1 MLERVVLKKGLGEVR
16 ELENA
21 TKKRSIRLSAE
32 TMNWP
37 FWHIVELG
45 EWCLINHMRLSSRA
59 WIYCLLCMLGC
70 FSEKSISQVLT
81 GSLSQGVVV
90 NYQFNGNTLDS
101 SGNGYNA
108 TAVGAQLS
116 ADRFGRSSGAYLFNG
131 SSDYIISGNSLPNSI
146 KFTISAWIRPD
157 ALKFAGIFYDSAL
170 FTPGRD
176 TSLHMYG
183 DGSIEASFS
192 KIGDP
197 GPPYL
202 RTGVVLSEGSWFHV
216 VATSEATGLKIFLNG
231 TEVASQNIGSDN
243 IGYHSNIY
251 IGAENHGFQPEFF
264 FKGAI
269 DDVLFYDKVLSPSE
283 VSSLYQIQSIPEPSA
298 FSLFAVGLGGWALV
312 RRRRRS

>member
-1 MLERVVLKKGLGEVR
+1 VFRAMVLKRGLGAVQK
-16 ELENA
+16 LENA
-21 TKKRSIRLSAE
+21 KKKRTIRISAKI
-32 TMNWP
+32 TYWP
-37 FWHIVELG
+37 LRDIVELG
-45 EWCLINHMRLSSRA
+45 EWCRVNHMRLSSRA
-59 WIYCLLCMLGC
+59 WLYCLLCMLGC
-70 FSEKSISQVLT
+70 FSEKSISQMLT

-116 ADRFGRSSGAYLFNG
+116 ADRFGRSSSAYLFNG
-131 SSDYIISGNSLPNSI
+131 SSDYIISGNSLPDSI

-183 DGSIEASFS
+183 DGRIEASFS

-202 RTGVVLSEGSWFHV
+202 STGSVLSAGTWFHV
-216 VATSEATGLKIFLNG
+216 VATSEAMGLKIFLNG
-231 TEVASQNIGSDN
+231 TEVASQNIGSNN
-243 IGYHSNIY
+243 IGYHSNLY

-298 FSLFAVGLGGWALV
+298 LSLIAVSLGALAMM
-312 RRRRRS
+312 RRRRS